1 MVRASV
7 VIVDLEKVNL
17 EVPLVIVEVL
27 FLVVEIRR
35 DLVCFLG

>member
-7 VIVDLEKVNL
+7 VIVDLEKFNL
-17 EVPLVIVEVL
+17 GVPLVIVKVL
-27 FLVVEIRR
+27 FLVFEIRR